1 MVSYSYFN
9 ISLVISQSPVF
20 IGFDNYGCR
29 FKDDQNCSHLIAES
43 LNADGKVSAAQVS
56 NKLKQLGFK
65 VPSKKRVRHTGEPFA
80 AGPDEPQ
87 EGQNAI
93 ETENDVH
100 NSNELEG
107 SLMRQSL

>member
-1 MVSYSYFN
+1 M
-9 ISLVISQSPVF
+9 
-20 IGFDNYGCR
+20 
-29 FKDDQNCSHLIAES
+29 
-43 LNADGKVSAAQVS
+43 
-56 NKLKQLGFK
+56 
-65 VPSKKRVRHTGEPFA
+65 RHTGEPFA

-107 SLMRQSL
+107 SLTRQSL